1 MRHLIA
7 VEHRPIRPWWAPWH
21 KRCRC
26 GRDLFSCTSDLA
38 VRRRAGTVMSRAE
51 RPAINPPQR
60 WNGPTTTMLPLLTL
74 GQQHRGGWPTNA
86 ERRPRDCR
94 SDFPR

>member
-1 MRHLIA
+1 MRHT
-7 VEHRPIRPWWAPWH
+7 EHGLRRLWWAPW
-21 KRCRC
+21 RRMCRC
-26 GRDLFSCTSDLA
+26 GRTQFDCAYERVVQAQTLRDH
-38 VRRRAGTVMSRAE
+38 AGRAE
-51 RPAINPPQR
+51 TNPPQR
-60 WNGPTTTMLPLLTL
+60 WNGPTSTMLPLLTL